1 MNRICL
7 IIHSMR
13 EIKLYKQYENFF
25 NLGVALSS
33 FFLMG
38 DNELYSYFDN
48 ISKYLSQVK
57 QKGTEIPDIGKIKKD
72 TIEVLN
78 YAKTQFNVIVSE
90 NDCKMQYIY
99 KDQNELD
106 YTWSD
111 RYVMF
116 AKENNQK
123 LRWHTLVW
131 HSQVAEWIFYD
142 ENKKYVS
149 KEILD
154 KRLKFYIDSLG
165 NRYKN
170 DIYSIDVVN
179 ECISDKT
186 FYLRDGKEKSL
197 WYEILGESYIE
208 KAFLYA
214 KDSFPNSEL
223 VINDY
228 NLESVRKKRE
238 SLYNLVKKLLNK
250 GIPIDAVGLQMH
262 INLQIPSVQEIEDTI
277 KLFGSLGVKVI
288 ITEMD
293 ISIYNDKSDEKIF
306 EKQKIITPDILE
318 IQAER
323 YYSIFECFKRQAK
336 AGILKDVVLWGIT
349 DRFSWRNNFPVPGR
363 VDAPL
368 LFDRKGNPKPAYF
381 KLIN

>member
-170 DIYSIDVVN
+170 DVYSIDVVN

-186 FYLRDGKEKSL
+186 FCLRDGKEKSL

>member
-170 DIYSIDVVN
+170 DVYSIDVVN

-186 FYLRDGKEKSL
+186 FCLRDGKEKSL

-368 LFDRKGNPKPAYF
+368 LFDRKGNPKPAFF

>member
-1 MNRICL
+1 
-7 IIHSMR
+7 MR